1 MPSYR
6 HLPLSQR
13 LGLSFDASAH
23 WQVAMPG
30 AECFMYFVANLHRL
44 FGKGY
49 VLYVEGRQ
57 LDADVLALYQEQAA
71 RSIEKVAVFDRKP
84 ATQRLHVAMG
94 PALQKRMNSL
104 AASKTYAEMG
114 EAMLVY
120 KEGQV
125 WMDGSRLGERLIR
138 LSPDLRETQ
147 VRTFASGLLRG
158 QVDWVED

>member
-1 MPSYR
+1 MTLR
-6 HLPLSQR
+6 
-13 LGLSFDASAH
+13 
-23 WQVAMPG
+23 
-30 AECFMYFVANLHRL
+30 
-44 FGKGY
+44 
-49 VLYVEGRQ
+49 
-57 LDADVLALYQEQAA
+57 
-71 RSIEKVAVFDRKP
+71 IEKVAVFDRNP

-138 LSPDLRETQ
+138 LNPGLREAQ
-147 VRTFASGLLRG
+147 VRQFASGLLRG